1 MPQGPACSKSQIP
14 APAQPDKKKPVGQS
28 STSEDAATEVRTLT
42 LTMKEL
48 DEGAPGG
55 DLQISNDGKDVQMQE
70 EDFATN

>member
-1 MPQGPACSKSQIP
+1 LPQVAASSQSQAL
-14 APAQPDKKKPVGQS
+14 APAQPAQNKPVGQP
-28 STSEDAATEVRTLT
+28 STSEDGEFEVRTLT

>member
-1 MPQGPACSKSQIP
+1 MPPGPACSKSQVP
-14 APAQPDKKKPVGQS
+14 APAQPAQKKPVGQS

-70 EDFATN
+70 EDYATN

>member
-1 MPQGPACSKSQIP
+1 MPPSPAYRQSQAP
-14 APAQPDKKKPVGQS
+14 APAHQAQDQPVGQP
-28 STSEDAATEVRTLT
+28 STSEDGASEVRTLT

-70 EDFATN
+70 EDSALN

>member
-1 MPQGPACSKSQIP
+1 LPQGPACSQSQVP
-14 APAQPDKKKPVGQS
+14 APAQPAQKKPVGQS

-42 LTMKEL
+42 LTIKEL